1 MDNYLKAFPDTS
13 PATKHQLR
21 HLLSQ
26 VGNVDEVLRKATENG
41 VPPKSLVQW
50 LDKSIQRQ
58 QKSPS
63 NQPVVAATAPRRA
76 GDQSSERKVEEPAE
90 EAEDPA
96 EEKPEWRE
104 RLTGWLGR
112 GKSGKKAKADQVQ
125 AGNRDSQKNSGLV
138 KWIGI
143 GIVIVAVGLAGWQFM
158 RNGIALPSF
167 SGDRTDFNLSGAP
180 SFIITLLFAP
190 TILVAINIISFAESF
205 SRKERWLL
213 DWWIAIL
220 TVVALVERVAIGE
233 KLWLF
238 LLGACT
244 FGMAVAIFLNESQEQ
259 GGWFDTIDLTPL
271 GNAAGMLLIIHAANW
286 AAIPYPT
293 YVPIWIVWIVFGI
306 SMIKELAR
314 TFWLGIFAVVTGVA
328 AAITLNISVI
338 SICLAASVIAVTWG
352 SRKGWV
358 PTSRHRSDT
367 SVFSGS
373 GRELS
378 IIIPYDVVLG
388 QVYAF
393 ALTAFALYGNFLVA
407 TFTGGQ

>member
-1 MDNYLKAFPDTS
+1 MENYLSAFPNTGS
-13 PATKHQLR
+13 ATKHQLR

-26 VGNVDEVLRKATENG
+26 VGNADEVLRKATENG
-41 VPPKSLVQW
+41 VSPESLVQW
-50 LDKSIQRQ
+50 LDNGIQKQ
-58 QKSPS
+58 QKATNSQPIVEATGSKRTEVQPS
-63 NQPVVAATAPRRA
+63 EQ
-76 GDQSSERKVEEPAE
+76 KKEEPE
-90 EAEDPA
+90 KPA
-96 EEKPEWRE
+96 EEKPGLRE
-104 RLTGWLGR
+104 RLASRFSR
-112 GKSGKKAKADQVQ
+112 GKPNKRPKADRNE
-125 AGNRDSQKNSGLV
+125 AGNRDNQQKSGLPWM
-138 KWIGI
+138 WIGI
-143 GIVIVAVGLAGWQFM
+143 GIAIVAVGLAGWQFTK
-158 RNGIALPSF
+158 NGIALPSF
-167 SGDRTDFNLSGAP
+167 SGNRTDFNLSGAP

-190 TILVAINIISFAESF
+190 TILVAINIISFAEAF
-205 SRKERWLL
+205 SRKERLLL

-220 TVVALVERVAIGE
+220 TVVTLVERVAIGE

-259 GGWFDTIDLTPL
+259 GGWFDAIDLTPL

-293 YVPIWIVWIVFGI
+293 YVPIWIVWVVFGV

-314 TFWLGIFAVVTGVA
+314 TFWLGVFAVVTGVA
-328 AAITLNISVI
+328 AAITLNASVI
-338 SICLAASVIAVTWG
+338 SICLAASVIAVTVG